1 MYIVFGSWPIMESD
15 QQVSSELQQIDWDEL
30 DKSKYYI
37 LGPSMLLAVRA
48 AVYPSNLVKTRL
60 QVQSSRKPL
69 YDGAFDAFRKIARN
83 EGILGFY
90 KGFGA
95 STLNVVFGNLYIS
108 VYEMT
113 RSVLRAKCQ
122 VVAALMRNYS
132 PTDKNSVLQVTD
144 TVSNFLGGAAASL
157 VSQTVVVPLDIVSQ
171 RLMVSEQLVQ
181 QHQMKHPSSASV
193 SSSQNM
199 SSIVRAIYHSE
210 GWRGFYRGYFVSIAT
225 YAPSSSI
232 WWGSYGFILPIYFKW
247 LQSCDIDPSW
257 KQGITQFC
265 LKCIWFDLFRSV
277 STGLQWWHVRRL
289 DSCPHESTGYHPYE
303 EPNLHSIQHNANAEI
318 YSESRRSSWVYDGSR
333 CGTPFILCRFR
344 YSPNFQM

>member
-122 VVAALMRNYS
+122 V
-132 PTDKNSVLQVTD
+132 TD

-193 SSSQNM
+193 NSSQNM

-257 KQGITQFC
+257 KQVLAQAFSGGTSGVLTAVLTNPLDIIRTKSQIYTQYSTMQTLKYILNREGARGFMTGAVARIMSMGPSGLLIITTYE
-265 LKCIWFDLFRSV
+265 LVKRLSRK
-277 STGLQWWHVRRL
+277 TL
-289 DSCPHESTGYHPYE
+289 DSSLEVEKDYP
-303 EPNLHSIQHNANAEI
+303 
-318 YSESRRSSWVYDGSR
+318 
-333 CGTPFILCRFR
+333 
-344 YSPNFQM
+344 